1 MMSDDEVMRNPIG
14 ELEES
19 LGELMQEFY
28 YVLAAT
34 GRAQEFID
42 AMKKRAE
49 IAARTFV
56 RTPSEFRDM
65 AAGQISICYEL
76 ADGAKAALDAKSSF
90 ATEEEVTK
98 IRQEIS
104 AMK

>member
-1 MMSDDEVMRNPIG
+1 MMMDAPKDPIRELENSIGEVM
-14 ELEES
+14 E
-19 LGELMQEFY
+19 EFY
-28 YVLAAT
+28 YVVAAT
-34 GRAQEFID
+34 GRAQQFID

-56 RTPSEFRDM
+56 RTPAEYRDM

-76 ADGAKAALDAKSSF
+76 ADGAKSALDAKASF
-90 ATEEEVTK
+90 ATDAEANRIRKEV
-98 IRQEIS
+98 S